1 MKKELLFVVIAAVC
15 IFAVALFMIGGI
27 VQDID
32 YHDLSKLP
40 LLEQKQAYD
49 KMQVRVAVGET
60 LQLVGA
66 ILSLAGF
73 VTLTVFSLT
82 VSHMNHKER
91 EKMMK
96 KEAE

>member
-1 MKKELLFVVIAAVC
+1 MKKELLFVLIAAVC
-15 IFAVALFMIGGI
+15 ILAVALFMIGGI

-49 KMQVRVAVGET
+49 KMQVRVTVGEAM
-60 LQLVGA
+60 QLVGA
-66 ILSLAGF
+66 ITALAGF

-82 VSHMNHKER
+82 VSHKTSE
-91 EKMMK
+91 EAAKKMTK
-96 KEAE
+96 